1 MILIKKLT
9 IRDYFYNK
17 FLLYRFWFYRNFNR
31 KKLKNISSERKE
43 GYECTFR
50 DDFDEI
56 SWGNSD
62 DNKKWII
69 GQGWD
74 PYKPGALAY
83 PGPAE
88 LVEGKSL
95 AKFTSKYNP
104 EMRDDGTGKKFLVPY
119 QSSTLSTFMSFRQ
132 KYGRFE
138 LRCTIP
144 HDKGAFPAFW
154 MWGKTWPPELDVF
167 EMYGKKN
174 GKTAGIQRVNGV
186 FGSSYESRDFFVKG
200 WYIRIERK
208 NAKHDF
214 HEFVCEWTPD
224 KVTYIT
230 DGVKIF
236 EYTNKEVLDKWY
248 NVDNSQMMVV
258 VNHCVDDREV
268 AGMPNDDKN
277 YYSEF
282 LVDYV
287 RVYKSYN

>member
-1 MILIKKLT
+1 MTFRHLLSFK
-9 IRDYFYNK
+9 DYVHNK
-17 FLLYRFWFYRNFNR
+17 FYLYRLWIFRNFYRR
-31 KKLKNISSERKE
+31 KLKNISSTIKD
-43 GYECTFR
+43 GYELTFN
-50 DDFDEI
+50 DDFNVV

-62 DNKKWII
+62 DNKKWVI

-74 PYKPGALAY
+74 PYTKGALHY
-83 PGPAE
+83 PCEAQ
-88 LVEGKSL
+88 LVEGKSV
-95 AKFTSKYNP
+95 AKFFVKYKP

-119 QSSTLSTFMSFRQ
+119 QASTLSTFMSFRQ

-138 LRCTIP
+138 CRCTIP

-154 MWGKTWPPELDVF
+154 MWGKSWPPELDVF
-167 EMYGKKN
+167 ELYGKKN

-186 FGSSYESRDFFVKG
+186 FGNSYETRKNFVKG

-208 NAKHDF
+208 NAKHNF

-230 DGVKIF
+230 DGVIIF

-248 NVDNSQMMVV
+248 NVENSQMMVV
-258 VNHCVDDREV
+258 VNHAVDNRECTN
-268 AGMPNDDKN
+268 MPHDDEN

-287 RVYKSYN
+287 RVYKKI